1 MYFFNLRG
9 KNMFGCAHKMFKC
22 LHKEEFLGF
31 STCDNGLAYK
41 ISTRGFF
48 TRRILSVREAGFV
61 SKGGGAACQYR
72 LQKKLASVIFA
83 CRTFG
88 SF

>member
-1 MYFFNLRG
+1 MYFFNLRA

-61 SKGGGAACQYR
+61 SKGGG
-72 LQKKLASVIFA
+72 
-83 CRTFG
+83 G
-88 SF
+88 SMPISIV